1 MRSATIMASAAVLLL
16 AGCNANASDDSRG
29 QKIRRDYQVG
39 AFDKIASAGS
49 QDVVFTTGA
58 TPSVRAEGDSK
69 YIDKLE
75 VAVDG
80 GTLRIGPKEHKGFS
94 FGFSHHGPVTVYVTG
109 PSLTGAEVAG
119 SGDFK
124 VDKVTG
130 GDFNGSIAG
139 SGNMQVGSV
148 QARSATFSIAGSGN
162 VQASGRVEAAQYSIA
177 GSGNVRAG
185 GLEARR
191 AKVEVAGS
199 GNVEARAMETADISV
214 MGSGDVVVTGTA
226 RCNIDKA
233 GSGDARCGG

>member
-1 MRSATIMASAAVLLL
+1 MVPMAVLLL
-16 AGCNANASDDSRG
+16 AGCNAKAGDEGPG

-39 AFDKIASAGS
+39 AFDKVASSGS
-49 QDVVFTTGA
+49 QNVVFTVGA

-69 YIDKLE
+69 YIEKLE
-75 VAVDG
+75 VAVEG
-80 GTLRIGPKEHKGFS
+80 GTLKIGPKRDGFS
-94 FGFSHHGPVTVYVTG
+94 FSFSHHGPVTVYVTA
-109 PSLTGAEVAG
+109 PALTGAEIAG
-119 SGDFK
+119 SGDFH

-139 SGNMQVGSV
+139 SGNIDVASL
-148 QARSATFSIAGSGN
+148 QAKSASFSIAGSGS
-162 VQASGRVEAAQYSIA
+162 VQASGRVEAAAYSIA
-177 GSGNVRAG
+177 GSGDVRAG

-226 RCNIDKA
+226 RCNVHKA